1 MKNYMKGDDWN
12 MKKLRSLTGK
22 FTEKLGVEPEVAE
35 NIPKVTMLG
44 ANELQ
49 IENHKGIIEYSN
61 ENIRINTEYGVVH
74 VEGIK
79 LNCSAFC
86 LVYLIAQ
93 HDEKFLFY
101 SMKF

>member
-49 IENHKGIIEYSN
+49 IENHKGII
-61 ENIRINTEYGVVH
+61 
-74 VEGIK
+74 
-79 LNCSAFC
+79 
-86 LVYLIAQ
+86 
-93 HDEKFLFY
+93 
-101 SMKF
+101 

>member
-1 MKNYMKGDDWN
+1 MKGDDWN

-22 FTEKLGVEPEVAE
+22 FTEKLGVEPEVAQ

-74 VEGIK
+74 IEGIR
-79 LNCSAFC
+79 LNLDVMDSDHVVISGIIHHIRTLDGGIRC
-86 LVYLIAQ
+86 
-93 HDEKFLFY
+93 
-101 SMKF
+101 